1 MEDGDAKSVKG
12 KMEELKKN
20 CDAVLVFIDQVG
32 FAQYN
37 TMRVKWTMPV
47 QQPWYAGQV
56 PTAFISLYLPNYL
69 IDLTMSRTYINCY
82 NDSATV
88 IETVI
93 EKLCG
98 DSEFKGLPEEN
109 VWCGRWD
116 TKL

>member
-1 MEDGDAKSVKG
+1 VEDGDALGVKG
-12 KMEELKKN
+12 KMEEVKKN
-20 CDAVLVFIDQVG
+20 VDAVLVFIDQVG

-37 TMRVKWTMPV
+37 TMRVKWSLPV
-47 QQPWYAGQV
+47 QQPWYVSEV

-82 NDSATV
+82 NDSPIV
-88 IETVI
+88 IETAI

-98 DSEFKGLPEEN
+98 ESEFKGQPEEN

-116 TKL
+116 TRL